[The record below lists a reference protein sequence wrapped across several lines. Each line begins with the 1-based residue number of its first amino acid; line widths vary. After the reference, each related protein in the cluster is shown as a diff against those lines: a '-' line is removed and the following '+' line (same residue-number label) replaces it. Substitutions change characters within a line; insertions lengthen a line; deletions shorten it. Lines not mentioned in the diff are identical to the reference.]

1 MKNIVKILILLSSLN
16 LGSCN
21 KSIDSKSE
29 NETISEEIVIPFDKE
44 KQNFSEIEGIL
55 FYKGNPLTGKVMRNL
70 KITICCDELKRRKVI
85 EERALQEKRGIFETP
100 AYYAIDGMY
109 DVIVQEIITYKYGK
123 KEGESSTSFEFDEF
137 WGRVILMEGIY
148 KDGKKN
154 GKWKDYGFHSTGWEG
169 NYVGGEGNYLN
180 GEKVGEW
187 KYYFEPWFGLG
198 DVFHSEFY
206 ETRLDS
212 IP

>member
-1 MKNIVKILILLSSLN
+1 MRLSKSRILLIGFILWPLIVAIPQFNLN
-16 LGSCN
+16 YTPGL
-21 KSIDSKSE
+21 
-29 NETISEEIVIPFDKE
+29 
-44 KQNFSEIEGIL
+44 L
-55 FYKGNPLTGKVMRNL
+55 FGKL
-70 KITICCDELKRRKVI
+70 
-85 EERALQEKRGIFETP
+85 
-100 AYYAIDGMY
+100 
-109 DVIVQEIITYKYGK
+109 
-123 KEGESSTSFEFDEF
+123 
-137 WGRVILMEGIY
+137 
-148 KDGKKN
+148 
-154 GKWKDYGFHSTGWEG
+154 